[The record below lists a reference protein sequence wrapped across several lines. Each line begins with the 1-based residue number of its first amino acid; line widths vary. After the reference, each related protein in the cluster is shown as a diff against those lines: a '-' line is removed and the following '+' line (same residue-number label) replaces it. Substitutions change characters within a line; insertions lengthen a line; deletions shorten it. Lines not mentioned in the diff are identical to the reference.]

1 VAFEFI
7 KGFLLVSAYYVGNI
21 LLRMAIPDTRLGP
34 LVGQL
39 VADGLQKVRLA
50 EPHAAVDEQRVVRNS
65 RIFGHLDGSR
75 AGQLVGFAGHEAVE
89 RKRPVET
96 RTLKDGRYFACTV
109 LRRLRRARGGIGC
122 AREHQAHAELATARL
137 G

>member
-1 VAFEFI
+1 MVVAFEFI

-39 VADGLQKVRLA
+39 VADGLQKVRFA

-89 RKRPVET
+89 RKRPV
-96 RTLKDGRYFACTV
+96 
-109 LRRLRRARGGIGC
+109 
-122 AREHQAHAELATARL
+122 
-137 G
+137 